1 MEPAHKLLIVDD
13 CQTTRLMVKEILGNS
28 FEYLESDNGNGV
40 IPMVIKEKP
49 SLILL
54 DLSMPEKDGFE
65 VLEELLEEHYHIPVI
80 IISGD
85 TTKSTHAACASLGVE
100 AYLDKPLQPELLR
113 KMVNQ
118 HFS

>member
-1 MEPAHKLLIVDD
+1 METTHKLLIVDD
-13 CQTTRLMVKEILGNS
+13 CQTTRLMVKEILGNR

-85 TTKSTHAACASLGVE
+85 TTPNTHATCASMGVDT
-100 AYLDKPLQPELLR
+100 YLDKPLQPRLL
-113 KMVNQ
+113 KEMVAM
-118 HFS
+118 HLS